1 MRKIRNIFKA
11 WSGKRNQFKEVA
23 ILGSTRIIQLSTGEY
38 QALGGTAEDR
48 LLLHQYISINLEDS
62 NLLEVS
68 RRKTGKLFLLLDSL
82 AGSH

>member
-1 MRKIRNIFKA
+1 MKKIRNIFNT
-11 WSGKRNQFKEVA
+11 WGRKRNQFKEVA
-23 ILGSTRIIQLSTGEY
+23 ILGSTRIIQLPSGEY

-68 RRKTGKLFLLLDSL
+68 RRKTGKLFLLLESL
-82 AGSH
+82 TGSH